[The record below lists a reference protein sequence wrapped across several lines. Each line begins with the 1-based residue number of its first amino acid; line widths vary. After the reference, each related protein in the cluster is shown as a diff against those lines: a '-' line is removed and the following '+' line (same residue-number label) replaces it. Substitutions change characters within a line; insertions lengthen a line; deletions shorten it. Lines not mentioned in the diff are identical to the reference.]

1 MWVAISAI
9 ATAFWSRFMGLLSRS
24 SATPADL
31 RSAGGC
37 RGSLVAYGGRTLGGD
52 ARRGRLLDYFT
63 CLGRVDL
70 DARAH
75 GGRERDRAQVAAFGG
90 RRLGADELFDD
101 GGVVLEQLALVEAD
115 LADDQVDDGAAVGA
129 VLDLAGLGLFDGL
142 GDVHG
147 DGADFRVGHLAGW
160 PEDAPELADDGHH
173 VGGGDGDVEVVE
185 ALLDAFGE
193 ILGADDVGAGLLGLL
208 GLVALREHGA
218 LDVLAAAIGQGDGAA
233 QLLVG
238 VAHVEAGAHVHLDGL
253 VELGAAEAAHQRD

>member
-160 PEDAPELADDGHH
+160 SEDAPE
-173 VGGGDGDVEVVE
+173 
-185 ALLDAFGE
+185 
-193 ILGADDVGAGLLGLL
+193 LGADDVGAGLLGLL
-208 GLVALREHGA
+208 GLVALREHGD
-218 LDVLAAAIGQGDGAA
+218 LDVLAEAIGQGDGAA